1 MLTVGAYRFKPAE
14 SPAELE
20 QVHRL
25 NYLTFVREI
34 PQHDDPGTGQL
45 VDSYHEK
52 NQYLIC
58 LKDGEL
64 VGMVSWND
72 RPPFSVEKRLP
83 DRQVLATDGVKPVEI
98 RLLAVVP
105 EERSSPVM
113 AGLVWSLYQA
123 SAAHGWTH
131 FVISGVVEQLDLYR
145 HLGFEELGPPVGT
158 GRASFVPMW
167 LPVEKLERTMRRPME
182 LWQKRLDR
190 QRTRGS
196 SSEAWS

>member
-1 MLTVGAYRFKPAE
+1 MLCVGAYRFKPAE

-20 QVHRL
+20 PVHRL
-25 NYLTFVREI
+25 NYRTFVREI

-45 VDSYHEK
+45 IDQFHEK

-72 RPPFSVEKRLP
+72 RPPYSIEKRLP
-83 DRQVLATDGVKPVEI
+83 DRQVLSSPGVRPVEI

-113 AGLVWSLYQA
+113 AGLVWSLYLE
-123 SAAHGWTH
+123 SAAQGWTH
-131 FVISGVVEQLDLYR
+131 FVISGVVEQLELYT
-145 HLGFEELGPPVGT
+145 HLGFEALGPAVGS

-167 LPVEKLERTMRRPME
+167 LPVGKLESTMRRPMQ
-182 LWQKRLDR
+182 LWQKRLER
-190 QRTRGS
+190 QR
-196 SSEAWS
+196 

>member
-1 MLTVGAYRFKPAE
+1 MLCVGAYRFKPAE

-25 NYLTFVREI
+25 NYRTFVREI

-45 VDSYHEK
+45 IDQFHGK

-72 RPPFSVEKRLP
+72 RPPFSIEKRLP
-83 DRQVLATDGVKPVEI
+83 DRQVLHSPGVRPVEI

-113 AGLVWSLYQA
+113 AGLVWSLYLE
-123 SAAHGWTH
+123 SAAQGWTH
-131 FVISGVVEQLDLYR
+131 FVISGVVEQLELYT
-145 HLGFEELGPPVGT
+145 HLGFEALGPAVGS

-167 LPVEKLERTMRRPME
+167 LPVGKLESTMRRPMQ
-182 LWQKRLDR
+182 LWQKRLER
-190 QRTRGS
+190 RR
-196 SSEAWS
+196 

>member
-1 MLTVGAYRFKPAE
+1 MLCVGAYRFKPAE

-25 NYLTFVREI
+25 NYRTFVREI

-45 VDSYHEK
+45 VDKFHDK

-64 VGMVSWND
+64 VGMVSWSD

-83 DRQVLATDGVKPVEI
+83 DPRALESPDIRPVEI

-105 EERSSPVM
+105 EERTSPVM
-113 AGLVWSLYQA
+113 AGLVWALYRE
-123 SAAHGWTH
+123 SAARGWTH
-131 FVISGVVEQLDLYR
+131 FVISGVVEQLDLYT
-145 HLGFEELGPPVGT
+145 HLGFEALGPAVGS

-167 LPVEKLERTMRRPME
+167 LPVGKLEATMRRPME
-182 LWQKRLDR
+182 LWQKRLER
-190 QRTRGS
+190 RK
-196 SSEAWS
+196 

>member
-1 MLTVGAYRFKPAE
+1 MLCVGAYRFKPAE
-14 SPAELE
+14 TPAELE

-25 NYLTFVREI
+25 NYQTFVREI

-45 VDSYHEK
+45 IDKFHDK

-64 VGMVSWND
+64 AGMVSWSD
-72 RPPFSVEKRLP
+72 QPPFSVEKRLP
-83 DRQVLATDGVKPVEI
+83 DRQVLDVPGVRPVEI

-113 AGLVWSLYQA
+113 AGLVWSLYLE
-123 SAAHGWTH
+123 SAAKGWTH
-131 FVISGVVEQLDLYR
+131 FVISGVVEQLELYT
-145 HLGFEELGPPVGT
+145 HLGFETLGPAVGS

-167 LPVEKLERTMRRPME
+167 LPVGKLETTMRRPMQ
-182 LWQKRLDR
+182 LWQKRLER
-190 QRTRGS
+190 RR
-196 SSEAWS
+196 